1 MQQAK
6 PKPKFTAK
14 TVVLPLIGLLAFFLY
29 IWFFNV
35 DFLSIIETVK
45 QAQPLPYIAALA
57 VSFIEILFY
66 SLSWRSILS
75 SLKINLSKT
84 KSYIYVCAGLF
95 MDILIPAES
104 VSGEIC
110 RVYLVNREHRG
121 VSGKVVASLMT
132 YRLLSM
138 VMNAVFLVLGAVLL
152 FGVMEINPLVSSVIQ
167 LFTGLTVGFI
177 ALFLGICWKE
187 NWTLKII
194 NWIVCVGDRISR
206 GRFHLEKYRQDAL
219 SATKS
224 FHDSMKELLKKPISL
239 AVPSFYL
246 ALNWAANM
254 AVCYLVFISLGFE
267 VSWGVVLIT
276 TSLVTVIKSIPVG
289 IPFEVGL
296 PEITMTTL
304 YVSLGVPAGIAATS
318 TILSRLIT
326 LWLRFIIG
334 FAAYQWTETKY
345 AFSKAC
351 VDEPAIPS
359 GASNQQP

>member
-6 PKPKFTAK
+6 PKPTFTVK

-29 IWFFNV
+29 IWLFNV
-35 DFLSIIETVK
+35 DLVSIIDTVK
-45 QAQPLPYIAALA
+45 QAQPLPYLAAVA
-57 VSFIEILFY
+57 VSFLEILFY

-75 SLKINLSKT
+75 SLNVNLSKI

-110 RVYLVNREHRG
+110 RVYMVNREQKG

-138 VMNAVFLVLGAVLL
+138 VMNAAFLVLGGVLL
-152 FGVMEINPLVSSVIQ
+152 IGVIEINPMVSSVIQ
-167 LFTGLTVGFI
+167 LFTGVTVGLM

-194 NWIVCVGDRISR
+194 NFVVCTGDRVSL
-206 GRFHLEKYRQDAL
+206 GRLHLEKYRKDAL

-224 FHDSMKELLKKPISL
+224 FHDSMKELLHKPGSL
-239 AVPSFYL
+239 AAPTFYL
-246 ALNWAANM
+246 ALNWAASM
-254 AVCYLVFISLGFE
+254 AVCYLVFISLGFD

-276 TSLVTVIKSIPVG
+276 TSLVTAIKSIPVG

-334 FAAYQWTETKY
+334 FAAYQWTETKH
-345 AFSKAC
+345 ALTKAC

-359 GASNQQP
+359 GASNLQP

>member
-6 PKPKFTAK
+6 PKPKFTVK

-29 IWFFNV
+29 ILLFNV
-35 DFLSIIETVK
+35 DLVSIVETVK
-45 QAQPLPYIAALA
+45 QAHPLPYIAAIA
-57 VSFIEILFY
+57 VSFAEILFY

-75 SLKINLSKT
+75 SLKVNLSKM

-110 RVYLVNREHRG
+110 RVYLVNREQKG

-132 YRLLSM
+132 FRLLSM
-138 VMNAVFLVLGAVLL
+138 LMNAAYLILGAVLL
-152 FGVMEINPLVSSVIQ
+152 VGVMEINPMVSSVIQ
-167 LFTGLTVGFI
+167 LFTGITVGFM

-187 NWTLKII
+187 NWTQKII
-194 NWIVCVGDRISR
+194 NWAVCFGDRISF
-206 GRFHLEKYRQDAL
+206 GKLHLQKYRQDAL
-219 SATKS
+219 NATKS
-224 FHDSMKELLKKPISL
+224 FHDSMKELMRKPSSL
-239 AVPSFYL
+239 VAPTFYL
-246 ALNWAANM
+246 TLNWAASM
-254 AVCYLVFISLGFE
+254 VVCYLVFISLGFDI
-267 VSWGVVLIT
+267 SWGVVLIT
-276 TSLVTVIKSIPVG
+276 TSLVTAIKSIPIG

-304 YVSLGVPAGIAATS
+304 YVSLGVPADIAATS

-345 AFSKAC
+345 AFTKAC
-351 VDEPAIPS
+351 QDEPAIPS